1 MKLTIKKI
9 KKLIKEE
16 LQNSLHEEEVN
27 AQMSAMI
34 DKNMQAI
41 SPEEY
46 KKALKDPKTKAAV
59 QKIATKLG
67 LNKVQED
74 TTKIKEAVKK
84 AAMLAAGSGSL
95 FGLNAAFIA
104 GAGLTGQLLVTAGGV
119 GALVG
124 LIAYALGPGSVD
136 IPDAIRDLK
145 K

>member
-16 LQNSLHEEEVN
+16 LQNSLHEEEMN
-27 AQMSAMI
+27 AHMSAMI

-59 QKIATKLG
+59 QKIAAKLG

-74 TTKIKEAVKK
+74 ATKMKETVKK

-104 GAGLTGQLLVTAGGV
+104 GAGLTGQMLVTMGGI

-124 LIAYALGPGSVD
+124 LIAYALGPASVD
-136 IPDAIRDLK
+136 LPDAIRDLK